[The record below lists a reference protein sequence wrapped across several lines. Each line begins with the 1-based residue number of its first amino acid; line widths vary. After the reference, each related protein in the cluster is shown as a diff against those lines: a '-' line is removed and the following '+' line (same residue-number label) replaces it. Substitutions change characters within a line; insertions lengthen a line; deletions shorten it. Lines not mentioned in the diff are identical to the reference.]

1 MTAHCPHSGAGGL
14 GCLALDSG
22 QGGSWVALPHPRSP
36 RVPRCRGKAGPAGG
50 AALRRA
56 RWQRGRRQPRAGVC
70 QRRQSR
76 RSGRGDGGAA
86 DPSGVMER
94 QARGESGRDGAR
106 GCAPEPGGR
115 AEAREAERAARRRPE
130 LRMRAGGVP
139 LPAPVVRGGLPGL
152 GPAAAAGAPCRA
164 ELLRWRLLFFFS
176 LRVSSTLRGQGSA
189 MATSV
194 SVRVL
199 FCLVAVLCVLE
210 GLSEAWLHRARL

>member
-152 GPAAAAGAPCRA
+152 GPAGCCWRSLPCRA
-164 ELLRWRLLFFFS
+164 AAVEASGFFFPS
-176 LRVSSTLRGQGSA
+176 GFFNAPWSG
-189 MATSV
+189 
-194 SVRVL
+194 
-199 FCLVAVLCVLE
+199 
-210 GLSEAWLHRARL
+210 